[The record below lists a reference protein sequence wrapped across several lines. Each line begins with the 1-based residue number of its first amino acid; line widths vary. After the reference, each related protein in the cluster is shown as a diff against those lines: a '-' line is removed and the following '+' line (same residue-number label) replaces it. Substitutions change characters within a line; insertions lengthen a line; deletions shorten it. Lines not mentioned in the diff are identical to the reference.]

1 MKKMTEK
8 LKHCSGFTLAET
20 LMAVLIM
27 LLVASVVAAG
37 IPAAAQAYRNAVD
50 GANAQVLISST
61 VNALRSELSTAWSV
75 TVEVE
80 EVEEDKIVYVFYYY
94 SSRTGAKTK
103 LYNDGD
109 TIKVQDYVQYDD
121 NSKAQEDPNTKK
133 AVPPRDLV
141 PEAMRKKTKNAD
153 LKYSLSF
160 DNPSLS
166 SDSDIVSFEKITV
179 MDGEEKTIAE
189 LPLSIRLLDADMKIP
204 VLPLRDAGR

>member
-1 MKKMTEK
+1 MNKMTEK
-8 LKHCSGFTLAET
+8 LKYGSGFTLAET

-50 GANAQVLISST
+50 GANAQVLVSST

-75 TVEVE
+75 TVEGE
-80 EVEEDKIVYVFYYY
+80 EEEKEIFYY

-109 TIKVQDYVQYDD
+109 TIKVQDYVQYENDEL
-121 NSKAQEDPNTKK
+121 AQLDPNTKE

-141 PEAMRKKTKNAD
+141 PEAVRKKTKNSA

-166 SDSDIVSFEKITV
+166 SDSDVVSFEKITV

-189 LPLSIRLLDADMKIP
+189 LPLSIRLLDPDMKIP
-204 VLPLRDAGR
+204 VLPQRDAGR

>member
-8 LKHCSGFTLAET
+8 LKYGSGFTLAAT
-20 LMAVLIM
+20 LLAVLIM

-50 GANAQVLISST
+50 GANAQVLVSST

-80 EVEEDKIVYVFYYY
+80 EVEGDKRVYVYYY

-109 TIKVQDYVQYDD
+109 TIKVQDYVQYDH
-121 NSKAQEDPNTKK
+121 NSEAQEDPNTKE

-141 PEAMRKKTKNAD
+141 PEAMRKKTKNSAS
-153 LKYSLSF
+153 KYSLSF

-166 SDSDIVSFEKITV
+166 SDSDVVSFEKITV

-189 LPLSIRLLDADMKIP
+189 LSLSIRLLDPDMKIP
-204 VLPLRDAGR
+204 VLP

>member
-1 MKKMTEK
+1 MRKFVSGRETIVNKMTEK
-8 LKHCSGFTLAET
+8 LKHGSGFTLAET

-50 GANAQVLISST
+50 GANAQVLVSST

-75 TVEVE
+75 TTDGSTV
-80 EVEEDKIVYVFYYY
+80 YYY

-103 LYNDGD
+103 LYNGGD
-109 TIKVQDYVQYDD
+109 TIKVQDYVQYENDAL
-121 NSKAQEDPNTKK
+121 AQLDPNTKE

-160 DNPSLS
+160 TKPGLS
-166 SDSDIVSFEKITV
+166 SGILSFEAITV
-179 MDGEEKTIAE
+179 KDGEKEITS
-189 LPLSIRLLDADMKIP
+189 LPISIKLLDEDMKIP
-204 VLPLRDAGR
+204 RV